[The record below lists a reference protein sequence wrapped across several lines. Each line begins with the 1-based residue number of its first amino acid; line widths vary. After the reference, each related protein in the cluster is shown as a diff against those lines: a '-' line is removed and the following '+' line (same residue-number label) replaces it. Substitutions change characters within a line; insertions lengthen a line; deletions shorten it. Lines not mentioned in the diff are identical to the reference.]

1 MGSYSKNHKIYKRFR
16 LYNGYA
22 LLLMGVTLVL
32 DANIWALT
40 SPWVIMVGM
49 YSMAAHADAKVSV
62 NYIYLIGLQPF
73 DDIPS
78 KDLYPFLETSLL

>member
-1 MGSYSKNHKIYKRFR
+1 
-16 LYNGYA
+16 
-22 LLLMGVTLVL
+22 MGVTLVL

-78 KDLYPFLETSLL
+78 KDL